1 MNRAVGDREYDGGDA
16 DDDDRDSVL
25 APLVIDVIPEQTRA
39 ELEASIDAPLAVE
52 REAVR
57 EDHERDEYQPHIV
70 GTVGA
75 GRTFD
80 TRSEFRALIREHPE
94 SGTDGA
100 NGSGGEYH
108 D

>member
-1 MNRAVGDREYDGGDA
+1 MSRAVGDREDVDH
-16 DDDDRDSVL
+16 DDRDSVL

-39 ELEASIDAPLAVE
+39 EIEASIDAPLVVE
-52 REAVR
+52 REATW
-57 EDHERDEYQPHIV
+57 EDHEKDEYHSHAV

-80 TRSEFRALIREHPE
+80 TRSEFRAQMREQVGNG
-94 SGTDGA
+94 SDAA
-100 NGSGGEYH
+100 NGSGGDCY

>member
-1 MNRAVGDREYDGGDA
+1 MSRAVSEREHDREDG
-16 DDDDRDSVL
+16 DDDRDSVL

-39 ELEASIDAPLAVE
+39 EIEASIDEPLAVE
-52 REAVR
+52 REAAW
-57 EDHERDEYQPHIV
+57 EDHERGEYHSHTV

-80 TRSEFRALIREHPE
+80 VRSDLRAQVREQVE
-94 SGTDGA
+94 SGTDA
-100 NGSGGEYH
+100 ADGSAGDCY

>member
-1 MNRAVGDREYDGGDA
+1 MSRAVGEREHDREDV
-16 DDDDRDSVL
+16 DDDRDSVL

-39 ELEASIDAPLAVE
+39 EIEASIDEPLVVE
-52 REAVR
+52 RETVW
-57 EDHERDEYQPHIV
+57 EDHEKDKYHPHMV

-80 TRSEFRALIREHPE
+80 TRAEFRAQMREQVE
-94 SGTDGA
+94 NGTDAA
-100 NGSGGEYH
+100 NGSGDDCY

>member
-1 MNRAVGDREYDGGDA
+1 MSRAVGERA
-16 DDDDRDSVL
+16 DVNGDDRDSVL

-57 EDHERDEYQPHIV
+57 EDYERDEYHSHTV

-75 GRTFD
+75 GQTFD
-80 TRSEFRALIREHPE
+80 TRSDLRAQVRERSE
-94 SGTDGA
+94 SGTDA
-100 NGSGGEYH
+100 ADGSGGEYR

>member
-1 MNRAVGDREYDGGDA
+1 MSRAVGERVYGGEDV
-16 DDDDRDSVL
+16 DDDRDSVL

-39 ELEASIDAPLAVE
+39 EIEASIDAPLAVE

-57 EDHERDEYQPHIV
+57 EDHERGEYHSHTV
-70 GTVGA
+70 GTVGG

-80 TRSEFRALIREHPE
+80 ARSDLRAQMREQPE
-94 SGTDGA
+94 SGSDA
-100 NGSGGEYH
+100 ADGSGGEYR

>member
-1 MNRAVGDREYDGGDA
+1 MSRAVGERADDGGDV
-16 DDDDRDSVL
+16 DHDDRDSVL
-25 APLVIDVIPEQTRA
+25 APLVIDVIPDQTRA

-57 EDHERDEYQPHIV
+57 EDYERDEYHSHAV

-80 TRSEFRALIREHPE
+80 TRGERRARVREQPE
-94 SGTDGA
+94 SGTDA
-100 NGSGGEYH
+100 ADGSGGEYR

>member
-1 MNRAVGDREYDGGDA
+1 MSRAVGERGREDV

-39 ELEASIDAPLAVE
+39 EIEASINAPLAVE
-52 REAVR
+52 REEVW
-57 EDHERDEYQPHIV
+57 EDHERDEYHSHTV

-80 TRSEFRALIREHPE
+80 TRSDLRAQVREQPE
-94 SGTDGA
+94 SGTDAAG
-100 NGSGGEYH
+100 GSGG
-108 D
+108 DCDD